1 MAWLAS
7 DTRQT
12 NRHPKKPNQPRAET
26 ARAHPLVDPGN
37 PANSAKTQAT
47 THRPRFCH
55 CMVAM
60 ATCSP
65 DRRSKGAHQTKITTV
80 VLMSTA
86 KAATKRTVLTDKVDA
101 ATPMRPTS
109 LGIDDQLLQRAAARV
124 KTDHRVA

>member
-37 PANSAKTQAT
+37 PSNSAKTQAT
-47 THRPRFCH
+47 THRPRLCY

-60 ATCSP
+60 ATCP
-65 DRRSKGAHQTKITTV
+65 PGRRPKGAHQAKITTV
-80 VLMSTA
+80 VLESVRKVHEGLQSRLSIRRIDA
-86 KAATKRTVLTDKVDA
+86 RRRKA
-101 ATPMRPTS
+101 
-109 LGIDDQLLQRAAARV
+109 RAL
-124 KTDHRVA
+124 